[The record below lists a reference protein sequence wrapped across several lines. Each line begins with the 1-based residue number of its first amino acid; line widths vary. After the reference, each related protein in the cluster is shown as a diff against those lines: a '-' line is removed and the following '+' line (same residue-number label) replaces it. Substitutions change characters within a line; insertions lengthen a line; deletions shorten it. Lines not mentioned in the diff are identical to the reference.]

1 MKKTTLAGGTSP
13 FAHLL
18 GGAAALAGRALG
30 RKADDDRDDAN
41 ADDDGDDD
49 TTADDGDD
57 HDDTTADD
65 QPTDDPEKG
74 KKGRKGKKAETDDD
88 DDDDADAEDED
99 IEEPEDEKEAKGFRA
114 GRLAE
119 RKRCAAIFSSPA
131 AAGRPDLAA
140 TLAFS
145 TRQSSAEAI
154 AVLTTATAGGTQPR
168 GRSTLDDR
176 MAGRREAR
184 PGTGTGAQ
192 GKTASFAD
200 QMSAALK
207 KAGR

>member
-30 RKADDDRDDAN
+30 RRAEDDDTPDADDEQDDPDADDDDAPD
-41 ADDDGDDD
+41 ADDTPNDE
-49 TTADDGDD
+49 
-57 HDDTTADD
+57 
-65 QPTDDPEKG
+65 PEKG
-74 KKGRKGKKAETDDD
+74 KKGKKGKKAAADDD
-88 DDDDADAEDED
+88 DADDDADAEDDD
-99 IEEPEDEKEAKGFRA
+99 IDEPEDEKEAKGFRA

-154 AVLTTATAGGTQPR
+154 AVLTTATAPGTQPR
-168 GRSTLDDR
+168 GRRTLDDR
-176 MAGRREAR
+176 MADRREAR
-184 PGTGTGAQ
+184 PGAGTGAQ
-192 GKTASFAD
+192 GKPASFAEE
-200 QMSAALK
+200 MAAALT
-207 KAGR
+207 KAGRR

>member
-1 MKKTTLAGGTSP
+1 MKKTTLGGGTSP

-18 GGAAALAGRALG
+18 GGAAAVAGRAFG
-30 RKADDDRDDAN
+30 RKADDDRDDVD
-41 ADDDGDDD
+41 ADDDKDDVD
-49 TTADDGDD
+49 AEDSD
-57 HDDTTADD
+57 DDTTADD
-65 QPTDDPEKG
+65 QPADEPEKG
-74 KKGRKGKKAETDDD
+74 KKGKKAKKAETDD

-99 IEEPEDEKEAKGFRA
+99 IEEPEDETEAKGFRA

-119 RKRCAAIFSSPA
+119 RRRCAAIFSSPA

-154 AVLTTATAGGTQPR
+154 AVLTAATATGPEPR
-168 GRSTLDDR
+168 GRRTLDDR
-176 MAGRREAR
+176 MAGRRDVR
-184 PGTGTGAQ
+184 PDAGTGAQ
-192 GKTASFAD
+192 GKPGSFAD
-200 QMSAALK
+200 EMAAALK